1 MKRSISFVS
10 LKDQEQQ
17 QLEEFAALSFQQR
30 FDFLK
35 FLQKSFFHL
44 HRTEVDVDD
53 VGKKFLELPRKK
65 NGY

>member
-1 MKRSISFVS
+1 MKRSISFVN

-30 FDFLK
+30 FDYLK

-44 HRTEVDVDD
+44 HRAEIDVDD
-53 VGKKFLELPRKK
+53 LDRKFIVLSRKG

>member
-1 MKRSISFVS
+1 MKRSINFVN

-17 QLEEFAALSFQQR
+17 QLEEFASLSFQQR

-44 HRTEVDVDD
+44 HREEVDVDD
-53 VGKKFLELPRKK
+53 ISKTFIVLPRKQ